1 MADLPQHAAQISIW
15 SRLTDPTFG
24 YQEIYT
30 RNWFTPYLFG
40 YLLTV
45 LLTPLMSVKAATTC
59 VITAALLG
67 VPIATRALIC
77 EVGGSRWWVFAVF
90 PSLFGFC
97 FDWGFYNFLVG
108 IPIALL
114 FLVLALRYADHPTP
128 AHGVLLT
135 LGLVGL
141 FFVHVLLFVYVS
153 LIVGATLVLSGR
165 PWKRSLAALSPLLV
179 LAPMVLLWLYI
190 TRDSEAMTHRAMIW
204 ELEEYAKQGHR
215 SLRFF
220 SEVAGDQLGAWTLSV
235 GALTFAIPF
244 IVGARPSRSLGRWI
258 PFGVTLLAFFAVPH
272 EFLGTAY
279 LYPRFAVFAI
289 PTWLYALER
298 PEHEVGTAWRL
309 SLGPALAVA
318 CTVATTMQFWA
329 YEPEAAG
336 LAGIIE
342 RMPSNASVLSVP
354 IDRKSDHVRTPVFL
368 HTPLWYQA
376 EKGGVVDFS
385 FAVNFPLLFRYK
397 PEHEPRIPRLFV
409 WDTNLFDWKKLDGA
423 RYNFLIVRELLDD
436 YPSALIADR
445 EAPVSFLG
453 HVGPWQLF
461 ERD

>member
-15 SRLTDPTFG
+15 SRWNDPTFG

-45 LLTPLMSVKAATTC
+45 LLTPLMSVKAATTT
-59 VITAALLG
+59 VITAALIG
-67 VPIATRALIC
+67 VPIATRVLIR
-77 EVGGSRWWVFAVF
+77 EVDGNRWWVFSVF
-90 PSLFGFC
+90 PGVFGFC

-114 FLVLALRYADHPTP
+114 FLVLVLRYANRPTLGYG
-128 AHGVLLT
+128 ALLT

-141 FFVHVLLFVYVS
+141 FFVHVLLFVFVS
-153 LIVGATLVLSGR
+153 LILGATVVLSGR
-165 PWKRSLAALSPLLV
+165 PWKRALAALSPLLV

-190 TRDSEAMTHRAMIW
+190 TRDSEAMTHRAMMW
-204 ELEEYAKQGHR
+204 ELREYAKQGHR
-215 SLRFF
+215 ALRFF
-220 SEVAGDQLGAWTLSV
+220 AEVAGDELGAWTLSV
-235 GALTFAIPF
+235 GVLAFSIP
-244 IVGARPSRSLGRWI
+244 ILLGARPSRSFRRWI
-258 PFGVTLLAFFAVPH
+258 PFAVTLLVYFAVPH

-279 LYPRFAVFAI
+279 LYQRFAVFAI
-289 PTWLYALER
+289 PTWLYAMDH
-298 PEHEVGTAWRL
+298 PEGEVGAAWRC
-309 SLGPALAVA
+309 SAGPALAVA
-318 CTVATTMQFWA
+318 CTVATAMQFWA

-336 LAGIIE
+336 LARVIE
-342 RMPSNASVLSVP
+342 KMPSNASVLSVP
-354 IDRKSDHVRTPVFL
+354 ITRNSDHVRTPVFL

-385 FAVNFPLLFRYK
+385 FAVNFPLLFRYR
-397 PEHEPRIPRLFV
+397 PEREPRIPRMFV
-409 WDTNLFDWKKLDGA
+409 WDTNLFHWEKLDGS
-423 RYNFLIVRELLDD
+423 RYDFLIVRELRND
-436 YPSALIADR
+436 YPSPLIVDR